1 MKSKKSHN
9 VLRISRQRVVLSLFS
24 FLLSFIS
31 FSQVTTEIDTTKIR
45 IGEQINYKIK
55 VEADSTALVVFPE
68 GQTFSPLEAVEA
80 LEIDTTKKD
89 SKFKLSRIY
98 KLTHFDSGSYTI
110 PRQKI
115 IIGDKP
121 FYTDSLRVDVGT
133 VEVDTTKQKL
143 YDIKPIIEVE
153 KSSSNWWIWLLAI
166 LAVLALIG
174 FLLWWFVWREKPL
187 TEEEETALLP
197 PYDRAKL
204 ALKKL
209 DNSQYLI
216 RSEVKEYY
224 SELTMII
231 RKYLD
236 EKVYGRSLESTTE
249 ELINRLQLLKEGN
262 QLPFTKETL
271 KNLETI
277 LKRADLVKFAKSAP
291 DTALIEMDR
300 ATIEKEI
307 DSVKA
312 ILPEPSEEE
321 KLLDQQYKE
330 AQERKKKRIKV
341 IITVASI
348 VLLLVATYVGFGLKY
363 GFKYVNDTI
372 LRDESK
378 ELLEGEWVKS
388 VYGYP
393 PVYIETPEVLERF
406 QDTTLSDK
414 SKEKITKRVFVFD
427 DAEHL
432 DIKIVTDEVDSDQQG
447 QEDIK
452 RKVAQSLGKI
462 IDEWESE
469 NVQNIITKEDTFKT
483 PNDVEGSKTHGTA
496 DFPIQGSDETFE
508 AEYAIFSFATKEGM
522 IAQITLVWDKEDNY
536 VVEIVERIIASIEM
550 KSDEQANTEQESQN

>member
-1 MKSKKSHN
+1 MKIKKSYN
-9 VLRISRQRVVLSLFS
+9 VLRISRQRVVLSLIS

-31 FSQVTTEIDTTKIR
+31 FSQVTTEVDTTKIR

-80 LEIDTTKKD
+80 LKIDTTKKD

-98 KLTHFDSGSYTI
+98 KLTQFDSGSYTI

-115 IIGDKP
+115 IIGEKP
-121 FYTDSLRVDVGT
+121 FFTDSLRVDVGT

-153 KSSSNWWIWLLAI
+153 KSSSNWWIWLLVVMA
-166 LAVLALIG
+166 ALALIG

-187 TEEEETALLP
+187 TEEEEIALLP

-209 DNSQYLI
+209 DDSQYLI

-236 EKVYGRSLESTTE
+236 EKVYERSLESTTD

-262 QLPFTKETL
+262 QFPFSKETL
-271 KNLETI
+271 HNLETI

-307 DSVKA
+307 ESVKA
-312 ILPEPSEEE
+312 VLPEPTEEE

-330 AQERKKKRIKV
+330 AQERKKKRTKV
-341 IITVASI
+341 IITVASL

-378 ELLEGEWVKS
+378 ELLEGEWFKS
-388 VYGYP
+388 AYGYP
-393 PVYIETPEVLERF
+393 PVYIETPEVLKRV
-406 QDTTLSDK
+406 QDTLSDE
-414 SKEKITKRVFVFD
+414 SKDKIKQRVFVFD

-432 DIKIVTDEVDSDQQG
+432 DIKIITDEVDSGEQG
-447 QEDIK
+447 QEDIQ
-452 RKVAQSLGKI
+452 RRVVQSIEKI
-462 IDEWESE
+462 IEEWETK
-469 NVQNIITKEDTFKT
+469 NVQNIITKDDQFIT
-483 PNDVEGSKTHGTA
+483 PNNVEGSKTHGTA
-496 DFPIQGSDETFE
+496 DFPIKDSDETFE
-508 AEYAIFSFATKEGM
+508 GEYAIFSFATKEGM
-522 IAQITLVWDKEDNY
+522 IAHVTLVWAKEDSY
-536 VVEIVERIIASIEM
+536 AVDIAERIMNSIEM
-550 KSDEQANTEQESQN
+550 KSDEQANAEQESQN

>member
-1 MKSKKSHN
+1 VKIKKLHN

-24 FLLSFIS
+24 LLLSFIS
-31 FSQVTTEIDTTKIR
+31 FSQVTKEVDTTKIR

-115 IIGDKP
+115 IIGEKP

-153 KSSSNWWIWLLAI
+153 KNSSNWWIWLLVI
-166 LAVLALIG
+166 LAALALIG

-187 TEEEETALLP
+187 TEEEEIALLP

-236 EKVYGRSLESTTE
+236 EKVYERSLESTTD
-249 ELINRLQLLKEGN
+249 ELMNRLQLLKEGN
-262 QLPFTKETL
+262 QFPFSKETL
-271 KNLETI
+271 NNLETI

-307 DSVKA
+307 ESVKA

-330 AQERKKKRIKV
+330 AQERKKKRTKIL
-341 IITVASI
+341 ITVASL
-348 VLLLVATYVGFGLKY
+348 VLLLAATYVGFGLKY
-363 GFKYVNDTI
+363 GFKYVHISTDHIYT
-372 LRDESK
+372 SK
-378 ELLEGEWVKS
+378 KNIPNNE
-388 VYGYP
+388 
-393 PVYIETPEVLERF
+393 
-406 QDTTLSDK
+406 K
-414 SKEKITKRVFVFD
+414 SKIGWHNSYSKSKYLAEKNIKLNSKSLIIRTNFVDNSSNKKSFLYWLVDNFNKNKKISLFYDMFTSTIDLNTFSKILIKLILTKSSGVFNIGSNEILSKKEF
-427 DAEHL
+427 AIKYFAKL
-432 DIKIVTDEVDSDQQG
+432 KKKLKYKIVSVNNDNLIPLKRGKYLGLNVKKIEKKLK
-447 QEDIK
+447 IK
-452 RKVAQSLGKI
+452 MPNSNKI
-462 IDEWESE
+462 IKNLIYE
-469 NVQNIITKEDTFKT
+469 NIRN
-483 PNDVEGSKTHGTA
+483 
-496 DFPIQGSDETFE
+496 
-508 AEYAIFSFATKEGM
+508 
-522 IAQITLVWDKEDNY
+522 
-536 VVEIVERIIASIEM
+536 
-550 KSDEQANTEQESQN
+550 

>member
-1 MKSKKSHN
+1 M
-9 VLRISRQRVVLSLFS
+9 LSLIS

-31 FSQVTTEIDTTKIR
+31 FSQVTTEVDTTKIR

-68 GQTFSPLEAVEA
+68 GQTFTPLEAVEA

-115 IIGDKP
+115 IIGEKP

-153 KSSSNWWIWLLAI
+153 KSSSNWWIWLLVVMA
-166 LAVLALIG
+166 ALALIG

-187 TEEEETALLP
+187 TEEEEIALLP

-236 EKVYGRSLESTTE
+236 EKVYERSLESTTD

-262 QLPFTKETL
+262 QFPFSKETL
-271 KNLETI
+271 HNLETI

-307 DSVKA
+307 ESVKA
-312 ILPEPSEEE
+312 VLPEPTEEE

-330 AQERKKKRIKV
+330 AQERKKKRTKV
-341 IITVASI
+341 IITVASL

-378 ELLEGEWVKS
+378 ELLEGEWTKS
-388 VYGYP
+388 AYGYP
-393 PVYIETPEVLERF
+393 PVYIETPEVLKRI
-406 QDTTLSDK
+406 QDTLSDE
-414 SKEKITKRVFVFD
+414 SKDKIKQRIFVFD

-432 DIKIVTDEVDSDQQG
+432 DIKIITDEVDSGEQG
-447 QEDIK
+447 QEDIQ
-452 RKVAQSLGKI
+452 RRVVQSIEKI
-462 IDEWESE
+462 IEEWETK
-469 NVQNIITKEDTFKT
+469 NVQNIITKDDQFIT
-483 PNDVEGSKTHGTA
+483 PNNVEGSKTHGTA
-496 DFPIQGSDETFE
+496 DFPIKGSDETFE
-508 AEYAIFSFATKEGM
+508 GEYAIFSFATKEGM
-522 IAQITLVWDKEDNY
+522 IAHVTLVWGKEDSY
-536 VVEIVERIIASIEM
+536 AVDIAERIMNSIEM
-550 KSDEQANTEQESQN
+550 KSDEQANAEQESQN